1 MTIKFKLTALI
12 AFIIISIASMY
23 GMLHFA
29 ITNVSSLKDAETEVS
44 HLESSM
50 LTLRRHEK
58 DFLARDDIKYL
69 KRFDDTVAAFQAEI
83 TTLEEHLDHAGI
95 PHEKTKDLHII
106 IDTYA
111 DNFHQLVKLKQE
123 IGLSHNEGLRGALR
137 KAVHGAESKVKEL
150 DNYHL
155 LADILQ
161 LRRNEK
167 DFLIRKDLKYRKKFE
182 ANFEKLNSDLEA
194 EVFNQDDV
202 AETQQLL
209 ATYRS
214 KFLTLID
221 NYEKLGLNSKQG
233 LLGNMR
239 KSIHKS
245 ETLLEEQAIE
255 ITERLEAEIA
265 SIQLL
270 SSIKALV
277 IAGIVSA
284 IALWIANNIITRLR
298 SLQQVMGS
306 AKENKDLTVRYDVV
320 ANDEL
325 SDMGRSFNSMMS
337 EFQGLLERVNN
348 SSVQLSAA
356 AEEVSAIAVETS
368 QGLENQKVQVVQVS
382 AAVQEMES
390 AMREIAHN
398 TELTAQTANH
408 SQQSAAEGQ
417 RIISHAIENINNLA
431 EGASQST
438 EAVALLEENGT
449 KIGTVLDVIKGIAEQ
464 TNLLALNASIE
475 AARAGDHG
483 RGFSVVADEV
493 RGLAGR
499 SQESAT
505 EIDTMIND
513 LQQQTG
519 QVSNLMM
526 RSVEVSAQ
534 SAEEAG
540 TSISALDKIMNDAT
554 NIVDM
559 TSQVAAA
566 VEQQTAVAGDINNNA
581 EQIQTIVAVASEQ
594 VGQNAEASE
603 EVAKQAAYLQQ
614 IVGQF
619 KVK

>member
-123 IGLSHNEGLRGALR
+123 IGLSHNEGLRGELR

-182 ANFEKLNSDLEA
+182 TNFEKLSNDLET
-194 EVFNQDDV
+194 ELFNENDIT
-202 AETQQLL
+202 ETKQLL
-209 ATYRS
+209 SVYRT

-245 ETLLEEQAIE
+245 ETLLEEQAAE
-255 ITERLEAEIA
+255 ITERLNAEIA
-265 SIQLL
+265 SIKLL

-284 IALWIANNIITRLR
+284 IALWIANNIISRLR
-298 SLQQVMGS
+298 ILQQVMGN
-306 AKENKDLTVRYDVV
+306 AKENKDLTVRYQVV

-337 EFQGLLERVNN
+337 EFQALLERVNN
-348 SSVQLSAA
+348 SSLQLSAA

-368 QGLENQKVQVVQVS
+368 QGLESQKAQVIQVS

-505 EIDTMIND
+505 EIDVMIND

>member
-29 ITNVSSLKDAETEVS
+29 IANVSSLKSAETEVS
-44 HLESSM
+44 NLESSM

-69 KRFDDTVAAFQAEI
+69 KRFNDTVTSFQTEI
-83 TTLEEHLDHAGI
+83 KVLEKHLDEVGI
-95 PHEKTKDLHII
+95 AHERTKDLHNILNE
-106 IDTYA
+106 YA
-111 DNFHQLVKLKQE
+111 KNFGELVQLKE
-123 IGLSHNEGLRGALR
+123 AIGLSHNEGLRGDLR

-150 DNYHL
+150 NNYRL
-155 LADILQ
+155 LSDILQ

-182 ANFEKLNSDLEA
+182 DNFEKLDNALET
-194 EVFNQDDV
+194 ELYNENDII
-202 AETQQLL
+202 ETRQLL
-209 ATYRS
+209 SVYRTN
-214 KFLTLID
+214 FLTLLD

-233 LLGNMR
+233 LLGKMR
-239 KSIHKS
+239 ASIHKS
-245 ETLLEEQAIE
+245 ETILDEQTIE
-255 ITERLEAEIA
+255 ISERLEDEIT
-265 SIQLL
+265 SIKLF
-270 SSIKALV
+270 SSIKAII
-277 IAGIVSA
+277 IAAIVSA
-284 IALWIANNIITRLR
+284 IALLIAQNIISRLR
-298 SLQQVMGS
+298 NLQQVMGN
-306 AKENKDLTVRYDVV
+306 AKENKDLTVRYNVV
-320 ANDEL
+320 GNDEL
-325 SDMGRSFNSMMS
+325 GDMGRSFNSMMN
-337 EFQGLLERVNN
+337 EFQGLLEQVNN
-348 SSVQLSAA
+348 SSMQLSAA

-368 QGLENQKVQVVQVS
+368 QGLETQKAQVIQVS

-505 EIDTMIND
+505 EIDVMIND

-540 TSISALDKIMNDAT
+540 SSISALDKIMNDAT

>member
-95 PHEKTKDLHII
+95 PHEKSKDLHKI

-123 IGLSHNEGLRGALR
+123 IGLSHNEGLRGELR

-150 DNYHL
+150 KNYHL

-182 ANFEKLNSDLEA
+182 ANFEKLNSNLET
-194 EVFNQDDV
+194 ELFDENTIE
-202 AETQQLL
+202 ETRQLL

-245 ETLLEEQAIE
+245 ETLLEEQAAE
-255 ITERLEAEIA
+255 ITERLNAEIA
-265 SIQLL
+265 SIKLL

-284 IALWIANNIITRLR
+284 IALWIANNIISRLR
-298 SLQQVMGS
+298 ILQQVMGN
-306 AKENKDLTVRYDVV
+306 AKENKDLTVRYQVV

-337 EFQGLLERVNN
+337 EFQTLLERVNN
-348 SSVQLSAA
+348 SSLQLSAA

-368 QGLENQKVQVVQVS
+368 QGLESQKAQVIQVS

-540 TSISALDKIMNDAT
+540 TSISALNKIMNDAT

>member
-83 TTLEEHLDHAGI
+83 TTLEEHLDHSGI

-123 IGLSHNEGLRGALR
+123 IGLSHNEGLRGELR

-182 ANFEKLNSDLEA
+182 ANFEKLSNDLET
-194 EVFNQDDV
+194 ELFNESDIT
-202 AETQQLL
+202 ETKQLL
-209 ATYRS
+209 SVYRS

-245 ETLLEEQAIE
+245 ETLLEEQAVE
-255 ITERLEAEIA
+255 ITERLNAEIA

-284 IALWIANNIITRLR
+284 IALWIANNIISRLR
-298 SLQQVMGS
+298 TLQQVMGN
-306 AKENKDLTVRYDVV
+306 AKENKDLTVRYDVA

-325 SDMGRSFNSMMS
+325 SDMGRSFNSMMT

-348 SSVQLSAA
+348 SSMQLSAA
-356 AEEVSAIAVETS
+356 AEQVSAIAVETS
-368 QGLENQKVQVVQVS
+368 QGLETQKAQVIQVS
-382 AAVQEMES
+382 AAVQEMEG

-431 EGASQST
+431 EGASQSSN
-438 EAVALLEENGT
+438 AVALLEENGT

-505 EIDTMIND
+505 EIDVMISD

-519 QVSNLMM
+519 QVSSLMM

-540 TSISALDKIMNDAT
+540 SSIGALDKIMNDAT

-559 TSQVAAA
+559 TSQVASA

-614 IVGQF
+614 IVSQF

>member
-12 AFIIISIASMY
+12 TFIIISIASMY

-29 ITNVSSLKDAETEVS
+29 INNVSSLKDAETEVS
-44 HLESSM
+44 NLESSM

-123 IGLSHNEGLRGALR
+123 IGLSHNEGLRGELR

-182 ANFEKLNSDLEA
+182 ANFEKLNNDLET
-194 EVFNQDDV
+194 ELFNESDIT
-202 AETQQLL
+202 ETKQLL
-209 ATYRS
+209 SVYRS

-221 NYEKLGLNSKQG
+221 NYEQLGLSSKQG
-233 LLGNMR
+233 LLGEMR

-245 ETLLEEQAIE
+245 ETLLDEQVIE
-255 ITERLEAEIA
+255 ITERLENEIA
-265 SIQLL
+265 SIQLF
-270 SSIKALV
+270 SSIKAII

-284 IALWIANNIITRLR
+284 IALWIAHNIISRLR
-298 SLQQVMGS
+298 NLQKVMGN
-306 AKENKDLTVRYDVV
+306 AKENKDLTVRYNVV
-320 ANDEL
+320 SKDEL
-325 SDMGRSFNSMMS
+325 SDMGHSFNSMMS
-337 EFQGLLERVNN
+337 EFQSLLDRVNN
-348 SSVQLSAA
+348 SSMQLSAA

-368 QGLENQKVQVVQVS
+368 QGLETQKAQVIQVS

-398 TELTAQTANH
+398 TELTAQTASH

-438 EAVALLEENGT
+438 EAVTLLEENGT

-505 EIDTMIND
+505 EIDVMIND

-566 VEQQTAVAGDINNNA
+566 VEQQTAMAGDINNNA
-581 EQIQTIVAVASEQ
+581 EQIQTIVEVASEQ

>member
-603 EVAKQAAYLQQ
+603 EVAKQASYLQQ

>member
-58 DFLARDDIKYL
+58 DFLARDDLKYL
-69 KRFDDTVAAFQAEI
+69 KRFNETIAQFQAEI

-95 PHEKTKDLHII
+95 PHEKSKDLHKI

-111 DNFHQLVKLKQE
+111 NNFRQLVKLKQE
-123 IGLSHNEGLRGALR
+123 IGLSPKEGLRGELR

-150 DNYHL
+150 ENYHL

-167 DFLIRKDLKYRKKFE
+167 DFLIRKDLKYRTKFE
-182 ANFEKLNSDLEA
+182 ANFEKLNNDLEA
-194 EVFNQDDV
+194 EVFDEDDI

-209 ATYRS
+209 STYRS
-214 KFLTLID
+214 KLLTLID

-245 ETLLEEQAIE
+245 ETLLEEQAAE
-255 ITERLEAEIA
+255 ITERLNAEID
-265 SIQLL
+265 SIKLL

-284 IALWIANNIITRLR
+284 IALWIANNIISRLR
-298 SLQQVMGS
+298 ALQQVMGN

-368 QGLENQKVQVVQVS
+368 QGLETQKTQVVQVS

-505 EIDTMIND
+505 EIDTMISD

>member
-69 KRFDDTVAAFQAEI
+69 KRFDDTVASFQAEI

-123 IGLSHNEGLRGALR
+123 IGLSHNEGLRGELR

-150 DNYHL
+150 QNYHL

-182 ANFEKLNSDLEA
+182 SNFEKLNNDLEA

-298 SLQQVMGS
+298 SLQQVMGN
-306 AKENKDLTVRYDVV
+306 AKENKDLTVRYKVE

-348 SSVQLSAA
+348 SSIQLSAA

-368 QGLENQKVQVVQVS
+368 QGLENQKAQVIQVS

-438 EAVALLEENGT
+438 NAVALLEENGT

-540 TSISALDKIMNDAT
+540 SSIGALDKIMNDAT

>member
-44 HLESSM
+44 NLESSM

-95 PHEKTKDLHII
+95 PHEKTKDLHIVLE
-106 IDTYA
+106 TYA

-123 IGLSHNEGLRGALR
+123 IGLSHNEGLRGELR

-182 ANFEKLNSDLEA
+182 ANFEKLSNDLET
-194 EVFNQDDV
+194 ELFNENDIT
-202 AETQQLL
+202 ETKQLL
-209 ATYRS
+209 SVYRT

-245 ETLLEEQAIE
+245 ETLLEEQAAE
-255 ITERLEAEIA
+255 ITERLNAEIA
-265 SIQLL
+265 SIKLL

-284 IALWIANNIITRLR
+284 IALWIANNIISRLR
-298 SLQQVMGS
+298 ILQQVMGN
-306 AKENKDLTVRYDVV
+306 AKENKDLTVRYQVV

-337 EFQGLLERVNN
+337 EFQALLERVNN
-348 SSVQLSAA
+348 SSLQLSAA

-368 QGLENQKVQVVQVS
+368 QGLESQKAQVIQVS

-505 EIDTMIND
+505 EIDVMIND

-519 QVSNLMM
+519 KVSNLMM